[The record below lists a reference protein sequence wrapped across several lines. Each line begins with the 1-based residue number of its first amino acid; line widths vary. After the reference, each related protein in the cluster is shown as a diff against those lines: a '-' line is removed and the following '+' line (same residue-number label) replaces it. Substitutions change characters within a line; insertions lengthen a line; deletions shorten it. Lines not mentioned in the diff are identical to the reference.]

1 MIKCYVIQIPQNE
14 AHHTNFDTGF
24 CRTQIGIGNGLPSSP
39 FPGKVS
45 PSDREYIDDISSW
58 SSTHT
63 TAGYLTPD

>member
-45 PSDREYIDDISSW
+45 PSDREYIDDISS
-58 SSTHT
+58 
-63 TAGYLTPD
+63 